1 LDVIEDSLRRLDIMN
16 AFSPEFAQLWVAAR
30 SARAE
35 AAAADGSD
43 ETLTPTQQEALDEL
57 AERVSAARSVY

>member
-1 LDVIEDSLRRLDIMN
+1 MN
-16 AFSPEFAQLWVAAR
+16 AFSPEFAQLWVADR

-35 AAAADGSD
+35 AAAADGPD

-57 AERVSAARSVY
+57 ADRISAARSVY